1 LPDEN
6 KFEFPP
12 ILKERIYEIMERV
25 ERNETDFKDNLSK
38 SWSVYSRELKV
49 DTLMTESFQLGF
61 FMAYMEQYY
70 RQLTYTVFQR
80 LPTADEFNYFLE
92 IMRNNL
98 DKIIGILRR

>member
-1 LPDEN
+1 MPDEN